1 MHRTTTSGV
10 PAMPAGVAL
19 PAGAAIPRGTAVAAF
34 AAVAVLAAAP
44 VTAHGDEAAK
54 PFDPSRHSQ
63 QPTECD
69 RLASHP
75 DDPNRVAEGRERQAI
90 DLPKAIA
97 ACEAAV
103 RAEPGNPR
111 LNYQL
116 ARVYG
121 YSGQGEKALP
131 YRKAATEGDYPQA
144 LFVVGYITLLGMN
157 KQPQDTCAG
166 AELIRRSAHQGR
178 LAGQLG
184 FVHYVVT
191 GRFDACPVKKD
202 VAELRGFLEAAKTQ
216 VGGEYYQSLLVEQL
230 ERQLQARSAGA
241 AG

>member
-1 MHRTTTSGV
+1 MQTTSGV
-10 PAMPAGVAL
+10 LAVPAGVAVL
-19 PAGAAIPRGTAVAAF
+19 PTPAIPRRFAAAAF
-34 AAVAVLAAAP
+34 ATALTLFAAAAG
-44 VTAHGDEAAK
+44 VAQAGDGTE
-54 PFDPSRHSQ
+54 PFDPTRYSQ

-75 DDPNRVAEGRERQAI
+75 DDPNRVAEGRERKEI
-90 DLPKAIA
+90 DLAKAIA

-103 RAEPGNPR
+103 RAEPKNPR

-131 YRKAATEGDYPQA
+131 YRRAATDADYPQA

-191 GRFDACPVKKD
+191 GRFDGCPVKKD
-202 VAELRGFLEAAKTQ
+202 AAEMQGFLDAAKKQ
-216 VGGEYYQSLLVEQL
+216 VGGEYYKSLLVEQL
-230 ERQLQARSAGA
+230 ERQLQARAAGA

>member
-1 MHRTTTSGV
+1 MSTPTLGRIAVH
-10 PAMPAGVAL
+10 
-19 PAGAAIPRGTAVAAF
+19 AACTAAACAAVF
-34 AAVAVLAAAP
+34 AAPARA
-44 VTAHGDEAAK
+44 DDAAK
-54 PFDPSRHSQ
+54 PFDPARYSQ

-75 DDPNRVAEGRERQAI
+75 DDPNRVADGRERKDI

-103 RAEPGNPR
+103 RADPKNPR

-131 YRKAATEGDYPQA
+131 YRRAATDGDYPQA

-157 KQPQDTCAG
+157 KQPQDTCAA

-202 VAELRGFLEAAKTQ
+202 PTEMQGFLEAAKQ
-216 VGGEYYQSLLVEQL
+216 QLAGDYYKSLLVEQL
-230 ERQLQARSAGA
+230 ERQLQARGAGA